1 MADPLWQS
9 VCTQDDVRDLPF
21 CDETLALT
29 DRVKDY
35 VSRIPTEVQISM
47 MGNQAAGFD
56 ELHIPPYQWW
66 SEGLHGPLEPCVS
79 YNDQCSCPTSFPSP
93 SAMGN
98 AFNRTL
104 YHLVGHAIGR
114 EGRAISNLRPHDMSI
129 GDGLTYWSPTIN
141 MQRDPR
147 WGRNQEVPGED
158 PYLTG
163 EYAKAFVNG
172 LQGAYTS
179 IAVGKGEGDDRDRVR
194 VGACCKHYLANS
206 LERWGN
212 VSRHNF
218 DAKIDDQDLHDYY
231 LPPFKEC
238 VKEAV
243 GVMCSYNAINGIPAC
258 AHPYLL
264 QGVLREQWNFTGY
277 LVTDCGALGN
287 VYNGHHYAKDPKEAS
302 ALAKNATVDV
312 NCGDGS
318 YFPTAL
324 MAAYQE
330 GSVQESVIQES
341 FYRMAMVQFR
351 LGLFDT
357 REKENVN
364 PLEDIATIGSSTHT
378 QLALEAA
385 QQSIVLLKNENNL
398 LPLDRGSKEQIAVI
412 GPHIHSTFALLS
424 NYHGKK
430 CDCTKNRTND
440 WSCVE
445 SPLQALQRIVTDPDK
460 LLSMMG
466 CNIDGMDRNEIDDAK
481 VLAESSDKVIVFVG
495 LTNDQEREELDRT
508 ETTLPG
514 LQQTLLQSILDVAS
528 EKTIVVLIHGGAMS
542 LGSDAIESSGA
553 ILTAGYGGQAASAAI
568 ADVLFGD
575 YDPSG
580 KLSSMWYPP
589 EYVKQVPL
597 TEMGLRVGVGRTHMY
612 YTGTPEFAFGH
623 GLSYSSWQLSWAEDT
638 MSQNVL
644 GLRLYESQTIS
655 LGVNLQN
662 LGGSRTKSKSRQTLL
677 LFWRPEKSEKHLPK
691 QKLIDFQES
700 SSLEEGEVQTVHF
713 ELRWDDFATWR
724 SHEKAT
730 TVVPG
735 RYELCVTTNGV
746 MLSMSLEVT
755 QSKSAGAA
763 IEYGSM
769 VFDTL

>member
-9 VCTQDDVRDLPF
+9 VCTQDDVRNLPF
-21 CDETLALT
+21 CDETMALT

-179 IAVGKGEGDDRDRVR
+179 SAVGGGEGDDHDRVR

-264 QGVLREQWNFTGY
+264 QEVLREQWNFTGY

-341 FYRMAMVQFR
+341 FHRMAMVQFR

-364 PLEDIATIGSSTHT
+364 PLKDIATIGSSTHA

-398 LPLDRGSKEQIAVI
+398 LPLDRNSKEQIAVI

-430 CDCTKNRTND
+430 CDCTKNSTND

-514 LQQTLLQSILDVAS
+514 LQHTLLQSILDVAS

-542 LGSDAIESSGA
+542 LGLDAIENSGA

-589 EYVKQVPL
+589 EYVKQIPL

-763 IEYGSM
+763 IDYGSM